1 MQRVQGRPKGKHG
14 RDTHIGAQ
22 KCHAHT
28 QLRKLGFLASVKLKL
43 GFSPSKIDMQ
53 LNFFYNIS
61 TQNTFK
67 DLTKESYTQN

>member
-1 MQRVQGRPKGKHG
+1 MPRVQGRLKGKHG
-14 RDTHIGAQ
+14 RDTHIRVQ
-22 KCHAHT
+22 KQHAHP
-28 QLRKLGFLASVKLKL
+28 QLRKLVFIASVKLKL

-67 DLTKESYTQN
+67 DLTKESYAQN